1 MRSHTPEAAPRIGLE
16 KSLIYIRNLENCPPS
31 YLNDPGRKDFFE
43 IVWLQ
48 NEYPLHA
55 IKEEETPELGDWI
68 YLIPPYRVHQLNK
81 AGKNGILLSF
91 KRDFLEEEDKEFYL
105 DIFKIFNIQGEFSC
119 LPLTAKNAAELA
131 KVFQLLD
138 DEYKEQDPSFLIL
151 KALLKVFLLKLIQI
165 KEHVFTAQDVNQKRV
180 YEFMML
186 LEQNYQLER
195 NAEFYATSL
204 GISSKRLNQVLKEKL
219 DKTAM
224 QLIHDRIILEAKRK
238 IIHSENTLKEIAF
251 DLGFTD
257 RPYFSRFFKKQTG
270 LPPEEFQRQAHHHI
284 ETRFNTLV

>member
-1 MRSHTPEAAPRIGLE
+1 MEENTSVGLE

-48 NEYPLHA
+48 NELPLHA
-55 IKEEETPELGDWI
+55 VKEDVNPGRGDWI

-91 KRDFLEEEDKEFYL
+91 KRDFLDEEDKEFYL

-119 LPLTAKNAAELA
+119 LPLNRENAIELN
-131 KVFQLLD
+131 KIYQLLD
-138 DEYKEQDPSFLIL
+138 EEYKEQGNSFLIL
-151 KALLKVFLLKLIQI
+151 KALLKVFLLKLIRI
-165 KEHVFTAQDVNQKRV
+165 KEHVFTTQDVNQKRV

-186 LEQNYQLER
+186 LEENYQLER
-195 NAEFYATSL
+195 NADFYAGKL
-204 GISSKRLNQVLKEKL
+204 GLSAKRLNQILKDKL

-224 QLIHDRIILEAKRK
+224 QLIHDRIILEAKRQ
-238 IIHSENTLKEIAF
+238 IIHSENTLKEIAYN
-251 DLGFTD
+251 LSFTD
-257 RPYFSRFFKKQTG
+257 RSYFSRFFKKQTG
-270 LPPEEFQRQAHHHI
+270 VAPEDFQKQAKSHI
-284 ETRFNTLV
+284 ESRFNTLIE

>member
-1 MRSHTPEAAPRIGLE
+1 MMEQDASLSLE

-43 IVWLQ
+43 VVWLQ
-48 NEYPLHA
+48 QEFPVHEV
-55 IKEEETPELGDWI
+55 KEDEQQGRGDWI

-91 KRDFLEEEDKEFYL
+91 KKDFLDEEDKEFYL
-105 DIFKIFNIQGEFSC
+105 DLFKIFNIQGEFSF
-119 LPLTAKNAAELA
+119 LPLSIESASELL
-131 KVFQLLD
+131 KIYILLEE
-138 DEYKEQDPSFLIL
+138 EYQTRHNSFLIL
-151 KALLKVFLLKLIQI
+151 KALLKVFLLKLIRI
-165 KEHVFTAQDVNQKRV
+165 KEHVFTSQDVNQKRV

-186 LEQNYQLER
+186 LEENYQQER
-195 NAEFYATSL
+195 NAEFYASAL
-204 GISSKRLNQVLKEKL
+204 GISSKRLNQILKEKL

-238 IIHSENTLKEIAF
+238 IIHSESTLKEIAW

-270 LPPEEFQRQAHHHI
+270 LSPEDFQKQAKIHS
-284 ETRFNTLV
+284 V

>member
-1 MRSHTPEAAPRIGLE
+1 MTGLE

-48 NEYPLHA
+48 GELPLHA
-55 IKEEETPELGDWI
+55 IKEEEDPGKGDWI

-91 KRDFLEEEDKEFYL
+91 KRDFLDEEDKEFYL

-119 LPLTAKNAAELA
+119 LPLTQENALELG
-131 KVFQLLD
+131 KIYQLLEE
-138 DEYKEQDPSFLIL
+138 EYLLKQNNFLIL
-151 KALLKVFLLKLIQI
+151 KAMLRVFLLKLIRI
-165 KEHVFTAQDVNQKRV
+165 KEHVFTSQDLNQKRV
-180 YEFMML
+180 YEFMLL
-186 LEQNYQLER
+186 LEENYQQER
-195 NAEFYATSL
+195 NAGYYA
-204 GISSKRLNQVLKEKL
+204 GILNLSTKRLNQILKEKL
-219 DKTAM
+219 DKTGM

-238 IIHSENTLKEIAF
+238 IIHSENTLKEIAY

-257 RPYFSRFFKKQTG
+257 RPYFSRFFRKQTG
-270 LPPEEFQRQAHHHI
+270 QSPETFQKQAHHHI
-284 ETRFNTLV
+284 ESRFNTLV

>member
-1 MRSHTPEAAPRIGLE
+1 MNTSTPGLE
-16 KSLIYIRNLENCPPS
+16 QSLIYIRNLANCPPS

-48 NEYPLHA
+48 NEFPLHA
-55 IKEEETPELGDWI
+55 IKEQEEPGRGDWI

-119 LPLTAKNAAELA
+119 LPLTAETAAELS
-131 KVFQLLD
+131 KIYTLLEE
-138 DEYKEQDPSFLIL
+138 EYLEKHNSFVIL
-151 KALLKVFLLKLIQI
+151 KALLKVFLLKLIRI

-186 LEQNYQLER
+186 LEENYQLER
-195 NAEFYATSL
+195 NAAYYADKS
-204 GISSKRLNQVLKEKL
+204 GISAKRLNQILKEKL
-219 DKTAM
+219 DKTVM
-224 QLIHDRIILEAKRK
+224 QLIHDRIILEAKRQ
-238 IIHSENTLKEIAF
+238 IIHSENTLKEIAYA
-251 DLGFTD
+251 LGFTD

-270 LPPEEFQRQAHHHI
+270 QSPEEFQKLAKNHI
-284 ETRFNTLV
+284 ESKFNTLVE

>member
-1 MRSHTPEAAPRIGLE
+1 METHTTLGLE
-16 KSLIYIRNLENCPPS
+16 KSLIYIRNLEHCPPS

-48 NEYPLHA
+48 NEFPLHA
-55 IKEEETPELGDWI
+55 VKEEEEQGSGDWI

-119 LPLTAKNAAELA
+119 LPLSTANAAELG
-131 KVFQLLD
+131 KIYQLLEE
-138 DEYKEQDPSFLIL
+138 EYRGQPGGFLIL
-151 KALLKVFLLKLIQI
+151 KALLKVFLLKLIRI

-180 YEFMML
+180 YEFMIL
-186 LEQNYQLER
+186 LEGNYQQER
-195 NAEFYATSL
+195 NAEFYASAL
-204 GISSKRLNQVLKEKL
+204 GISSKRLNQILKEKL

-238 IIHSENTLKEIAF
+238 IIHSENTLKEIAY
-251 DLGFTD
+251 DLGFSD

-270 LPPEEFQRQAHHHI
+270 TAPEDFQKQAKNHI
-284 ETRFNTLV
+284 ESKFNTLVD

>member
-1 MRSHTPEAAPRIGLE
+1 METHTTLGLE
-16 KSLIYIRNLENCPPS
+16 KSLIYIRNLEHCPPS
-31 YLNDPGRKDFFE
+31 YLNDPGSKDFFE

-48 NEYPLHA
+48 NEFPLHA
-55 IKEEETPELGDWI
+55 VKDEEEQGKGDWI

-119 LPLTAKNAAELA
+119 LPLSADNAAELR
-131 KVFQLLD
+131 KIYLLLEE
-138 DEYKEQDPSFLIL
+138 EYSAQPDSYVIL
-151 KALLKVFLLKLIQI
+151 KALLKVFLLKLIRI

-180 YEFMML
+180 YEFMIL
-186 LEQNYQLER
+186 LEGNYQQER
-195 NAEFYATSL
+195 NADFYADVL
-204 GISSKRLNQVLKEKL
+204 GISSKRLNQILKEKL

-238 IIHSENTLKEIAF
+238 IIHSENTLKEIAY
-251 DLGFTD
+251 DLGFSD

-270 LPPEEFQRQAHHHI
+270 SSPEDFQKQAKSHI
-284 ETRFNTLV
+284 ESKFNTLVE

>member
-1 MRSHTPEAAPRIGLE
+1 MEENVSLGLE
-16 KSLIYIRNLENCPPS
+16 KSLIYIRNLDNCPPS

-48 NEYPLHA
+48 QEFPLHA
-55 IKEEETPELGDWI
+55 IKDEIQQGKGDWI

-91 KRDFLEEEDKEFYL
+91 KRDFLDEEDKEFYL

-119 LPLTAKNAAELA
+119 LPLSPENAAELA
-131 KVFQLLD
+131 KIYQLLEE
-138 DEYKEQDPSFLIL
+138 EYAAQPNSYLIL
-151 KALLKVFLLKLIQI
+151 KALLKVFLLKLIRI
-165 KEHVFTAQDVNQKRV
+165 KEHVFTTQDVNQKRV

-186 LEQNYQLER
+186 LEENYQEER
-195 NAEFYATSL
+195 TADFYASQL
-204 GISSKRLNQVLKEKL
+204 GISGKRLNQILKEKL
-219 DKTAM
+219 DKTGM

-238 IIHSENTLKEIAF
+238 IIHSEYTLKEIAY

-270 LPPEEFQRQAHHHI
+270 SSPEDFQKQARNHI
-284 ETRFNTLV
+284 ESKFNTLVA